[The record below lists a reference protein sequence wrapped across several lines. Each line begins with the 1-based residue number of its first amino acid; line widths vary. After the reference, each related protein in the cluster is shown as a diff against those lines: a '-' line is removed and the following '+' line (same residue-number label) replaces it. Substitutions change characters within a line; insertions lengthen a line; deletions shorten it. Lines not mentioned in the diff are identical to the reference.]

1 MVLGVTSRRAG
12 VSGRRRATLGV
23 VGAAVAFLAVAAAH
37 GALLRGGPLDRL
49 AREGGQA
56 VVEAVV
62 AAEPHVDPAGWW
74 TVLRVDRLDGRRT
87 RERAMVR
94 GDGAPP
100 VLGQRLALVTTARP
114 LDTSRGF
121 GSYLRRRHVVAR
133 LDPVSPPR
141 TVGPPG
147 WLVAST
153 EHVRARTRQ
162 AAARGLGGDRA
173 GLAVGLVT
181 GDTRLLSPA
190 TVDRMAEVGLTHL
203 VAVSGSNVA
212 IVVAGVLGLVGLL
225 GGGARVRRL
234 LVALAVAW
242 FVVLTRAEPS
252 VLRAA
257 VMAGAVLLAD
267 ARGVGTDAVHGLAV
281 AVVVLLAA
289 DPALAGSLGLLLSV
303 AATAGVLVVAP
314 RIASRLGRLPS
325 SLATLASVTLGAQL
339 AVAPVLLVAVGE
351 VPLAS
356 VPANLLAV
364 PAAAVASTVAGLAAI
379 VALVHVGAG
388 AAVVALADPPLRVV
402 LAAARVPDL
411 PVVSVHQPAVLLLA
425 VAAAGWLLAP
435 RRGALARVAIA
446 GVALGAALLVPV
458 ARPLPA
464 VLTVTAIDVGQGD
477 AVLVEGG
484 GARIL
489 VDGGPDE
496 DAAAAWLRRRGI
508 RRLDLVVLTHP
519 HADHAT
525 GLPTVLDRLDV
536 GAVWLRPV
544 EGQDLSDWRGRGTVD
559 VGAAARAAGIPVR
572 EPVAG
577 QQARV
582 GQLVVHVLSPPRG
595 QPFVG
600 LDAEVNEMSL
610 VLRVDHEGRR
620 ALLAGDAERAAV
632 TRLLA
637 APERLRA
644 GLLKVPHHG
653 SATTPPELSP
663 PSGRPWASSASDGTT
678 TTATPTP
685 TRWPR
690 WPPPARRWPARTST
704 GP

>member
-1 MVLGVTSRRAG
+1 M
-12 VSGRRRATLGV
+12 
-23 VGAAVAFLAVAAAH
+23 
-37 GALLRGGPLDRL
+37 
-49 AREGGQA
+49 
-56 VVEAVV
+56 
-62 AAEPHVDPAGWW
+62 
-74 TVLRVDRLDGRRT
+74 
-87 RERAMVR
+87 
-94 GDGAPP
+94 
-100 VLGQRLALVTTARP
+100 
-114 LDTSRGF
+114 
-121 GSYLRRRHVVAR
+121 
-133 LDPVSPPR
+133 
-141 TVGPPG
+141 
-147 WLVAST
+147 
-153 EHVRARTRQ
+153 
-162 AAARGLGGDRA
+162 
-173 GLAVGLVT
+173 
-181 GDTRLLSPA
+181 
-190 TVDRMAEVGLTHL
+190 
-203 VAVSGSNVA
+203 
-212 IVVAGVLGLVGLL
+212 
-225 GGGARVRRL
+225 
-234 LVALAVAW
+234 
-242 FVVLTRAEPS
+242 
-252 VLRAA
+252 
-257 VMAGAVLLAD
+257 LLAD

-339 AVAPVLLVAVGE
+339 AVAPVLLAAVGE

-364 PAAAVASTVAGLAAI
+364 PAAALASTVAGLAAI

-496 DAAAAWLRRRGI
+496 DTAAAWLRRRGI

-544 EGQDLSDWRGRGTVD
+544 EGHEGPRT
-559 VGAAARAAGIPVR
+559 GAVAARPTSALRPAPQG
-572 EPVAG
+572 
-577 QQARV
+577 
-582 GQLVVHVLSPPRG
+582 SPSANRSP
-595 QPFVG
+595 
-600 LDAEVNEMSL
+600 AS
-610 VLRVDHEGRR
+610 RR
-620 ALLAGDAERAAV
+620 A
-632 TRLLA
+632 
-637 APERLRA
+637 
-644 GLLKVPHHG
+644 
-653 SATTPPELSP
+653 
-663 PSGRPWASSASDGTT
+663 WASSSCTCCPRPAANPSSAWTPRSTRCPWCSGSTT
-678 TTATPTP
+678 RAGVRCSPETP
-685 TRWPR
+685 RR
-690 WPPPARRWPARTST
+690 AR
-704 GP
+704 